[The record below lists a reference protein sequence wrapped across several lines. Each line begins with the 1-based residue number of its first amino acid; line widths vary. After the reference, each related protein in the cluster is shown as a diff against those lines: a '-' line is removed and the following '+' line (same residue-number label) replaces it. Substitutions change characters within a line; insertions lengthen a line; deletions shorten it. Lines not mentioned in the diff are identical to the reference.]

1 MDAEERNKKLV
12 LELATAFAQ
21 GDEARLDALVA
32 PGFVEHG
39 APPGSPPGFAAAKAM
54 IRTMRAAIPDLKPRI
69 EEVIAEGDKVV
80 LVQTVTGTHRG
91 PLFGAPPS
99 GVRISLRTIDVFRL
113 EAGKLAEH
121 WGVADNLGLMQQI
134 GAAPAPR
141 VP

>member
-1 MDAEERNKKLV
+1 MEAEERNKKLV

-39 APPGSPPGFAAAKAM
+39 APREWPPGFAGAKAM
-54 IRTMRAAIPDLKPRI
+54 IRTMRAAIPDLKPNI

-91 PLFGAPPS
+91 PLYGVPPS
-99 GVRISLRTIDVFRL
+99 GARVSLRTIDLFRV
-113 EAGKLAEH
+113 ERGKVAEH

-134 GAAPAPR
+134 GAVPAPR
-141 VP
+141 AP